1 MKMFITLKT
10 LPVLAAL
17 ISVAA
22 LVALV
27 LWSASFEFITSALFA
42 AGFSAIALSDYARAV
57 RPLAAKAAVPAQ
69 PAERLGLAA

>member
-27 LWSASFEFITSALFA
+27 LLSASFEFITSALFA
-42 AGFSAIALSDYARAV
+42 R
-57 RPLAAKAAVPAQ
+57 
-69 PAERLGLAA
+69 